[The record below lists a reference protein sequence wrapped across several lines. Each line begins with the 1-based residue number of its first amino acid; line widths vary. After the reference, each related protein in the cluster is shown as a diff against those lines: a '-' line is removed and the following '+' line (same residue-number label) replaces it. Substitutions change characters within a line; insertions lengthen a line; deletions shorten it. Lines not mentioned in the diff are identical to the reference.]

1 MLVLSRNPVPG
12 RDTLVFDVLGEKIYV
27 QVTYVGGS
35 KVKLGIT
42 ASEKVTVQRLEIVQG
57 NAA

>member
-12 RDTLVFDVLGEKIYV
+12 KDTLLLTVKGVKIYV
-27 QVTYVGGS
+27 RVNGIAGS

-42 ASEKVTVQRLEIVQG
+42 ASDEVTVERLEIVDR